1 MNVNGTNVSSTGVN
15 GTNVSSTN
23 VSSTSATD
31 SSVTAAGGL
40 SVRALTKSFGDRT
53 ILNGIDLEVPAG
65 GSVAVVGPSG
75 CGKTTL
81 LRVIAGFERP
91 DAGSVSLDGTVLT
104 GPRGVP
110 AHKRGI
116 GYVPQD
122 GALFPHLS
130 VGANIGFGLPRRERT
145 RDRIGGLLERV
156 ALDADMARRRP
167 DQLSGGQ
174 QQRVSV
180 ARALA
185 QSPRVVLL
193 DEAFS
198 ALDAGLRAEIRGAT
212 AEILRSGGISALLVT
227 HDHEEALSFA
237 DRVAVMRDGTFAQV
251 DTPREVYL
259 QPADD
264 DVAEFF
270 GEVVH
275 LSGRVR
281 GGVAETEL
289 GPVSVIPGGDVMPG
303 GERAPSGD
311 GPFALTVRTEQ
322 VVLGAPEGAA
332 VRGVVRSARFL
343 GSAVRCEVEVPGIGR
358 VVARCRPQDAPEV
371 DDEVGL
377 SVVGDARVR
386 GR

>member
-1 MNVNGTNVSSTGVN
+1 MTVNGTGVN
-15 GTNVSSTN
+15 G
-23 VSSTSATD
+23 
-31 SSVTAAGGL
+31 AGESGTGEL

-53 ILNGIDLEVPAG
+53 ILDGIDLEVPAG

-91 DAGSVSLDGTVLT
+91 DSGSVSLDGTVLT

-156 ALDADMARRRP
+156 ALDADMAGRRP

-198 ALDAGLRAEIRGAT
+198 ALDAGLRAEIRGAV
-212 AEILRSGGISALLVT
+212 AEILRSGGITALLVT

-259 QPADD
+259 RPADD
-264 DVAEFF
+264 DIAEFF

-275 LSGRVR
+275 LSGRLR

-289 GPVSVIPGGDVMPG
+289 GTVGVESGGGRPSSV
-303 GERAPSGD
+303 D
-311 GPFALTVRTEQ
+311 GPVALTVRTEQ
-322 VVLGAPEGAA
+322 VVLGAAEGSTA
-332 VRGVVRSARFL
+332 RGVVRSARFL
-343 GSAVRCEVEVPGIGR
+343 GSAVRCEVEVPGVGR

-377 SVVGDARVR
+377 TVVGEARIH

>member
-1 MNVNGTNVSSTGVN
+1 M
-15 GTNVSSTN
+15 
-23 VSSTSATD
+23 SARE
-31 SSVTAAGGL
+31 AQAIGQGEL
-40 SVRALTKSFGDRT
+40 SVRNLTKSFPGRT
-53 ILNGIDLEVPAG
+53 VLAGIDLDVPSG

-81 LRVIAGFERP
+81 LRVIAGFEQP
-91 DAGSVSLDGTVLT
+91 DSGSVGLGGRALT
-104 GPRGVP
+104 GPHGVP
-110 AHKRGI
+110 AHKRKI

-130 VGANIGFGLPRRERT
+130 VGANVGFGLPRKERT
-145 RDRIGGLLERV
+145 RDRIAGLLERV

-198 ALDAGLRAEIRGAT
+198 ALDAGLRAEIRSAV
-212 AEILRSGGISALLVT
+212 ADILREGGITALLVT

-237 DRVAVMRDGTFAQV
+237 DRVAVMRDGSFVQV
-251 DTPREVYL
+251 DRPREVYL
-259 QPADD
+259 RPADD
-264 DVAEFF
+264 DTAAFF
-270 GEVVH
+270 GEMVH
-275 LSGRVR
+275 LSGQARD
-281 GGVAETEL
+281 GVAETVL
-289 GPVSVIPGGDVMPG
+289 GPVRVL
-303 GERAPSGD
+303 SGD
-311 GPFALTVRTEQ
+311 GPVALTVRTEQ
-322 VVLGAPEGAA
+322 VVLGSPDEAA
-332 VRGVVRSARFL
+332 TRGVVRSARFL
-343 GSAVRCEVEVPGIGR
+343 GSAVRCEIEVPGAGT

-377 SVVGDARVR
+377 SVVGDARVH